1 MSNWIANNRN
11 FLFSVV
17 MFGWLPRENRA
28 LRHKVDDIDTR
39 LVRVETIID
48 ERIPRRPALGERT

>member
-1 MSNWIANNRN
+1 MSNWIANNRSS
-11 FLFSVV
+11 LFSVV

-48 ERIPRRPALGERT
+48 ERIPRRPV